1 MHVYVN
7 CSNRKQSGSK
17 NWNQERQNH
26 ATAPEKQATQHSN
39 HTPRTCLPCL
49 FPRSSDHTLS
59 TLPPTACHLHDIE
72 KLLELH
78 NQLPL
83 ILTDIAPEELF
94 ERVDTLPR
102 NGRVEDIVFFQMATV
117 HGLVVAFDLDGDG
130 RLAAFADLHGLV
142 VALDGC
148 AVGSC

>member
-1 MHVYVN
+1 MLLRLKYKLH
-7 CSNRKQSGSK
+7 SI
-17 NWNQERQNH
+17 
-26 ATAPEKQATQHSN
+26 SN

-49 FPRSSDHTLS
+49 FPRSSDQTLS
-59 TLPPTACHLHDIE
+59 TLPPTARHLHDIE

-83 ILTDIAPEELF
+83 ILTDITPEELF

-102 NGRVEDIVFFQMATV
+102 NGRVKDIVFFQMATV
-117 HGLVVAFDLDGDG
+117 HGLVVAFDLDGDR

-142 VALDGC
+142 VALDRC

>member
-1 MHVYVN
+1 M
-7 CSNRKQSGSK
+7 SS
-17 NWNQERQNH
+17 
-26 ATAPEKQATQHSN
+26 
-39 HTPRTCLPCL
+39 CL

-59 TLPPTACHLHDIE
+59 TLPPTARHLHDIE

-83 ILTDIAPEELF
+83 ILTDIAPEELL
-94 ERVDTLPR
+94 ECVDTLSR
-102 NGRVEDIVFFQMATV
+102 DGRVKNIVFFQVATV

-130 RLAAFADLHGLV
+130 GLAAFADLHGLV